1 MFTANPANCPAASV
15 VGTAKAVTPVL
26 SAAMVGPAYFV
37 SNGKE
42 SLPDVDIVLQGD
54 GVRLNLRG
62 STFVSKK
69 DFTSVTFR
77 SVPDIPLRSVEL
89 NFPEG
94 RYSAFGT
101 DKDLCK
107 PRSCSKRLV
116 GRRAGPRACAVVVKA
131 ARSAVRLVYRG
142 DGRAG
147 GTLASFAGRLM
158 PAVVL
163 RVVVVGERRGR
174 LRSAGEGWER
184 LQALERGGE
193 LC

>member
-1 MFTANPANCPAASV
+1 VFTANPANCPAASV

-107 PRSCSKRLV
+107 QRLAMPAALTGQNGAVVHTSVRV
-116 GRRAGPRACAVVVKA
+116 GVSGCPKHRKAKHKANRRAK
-131 ARSAVRLVYRG
+131 
-142 DGRAG
+142 
-147 GTLASFAGRLM
+147 
-158 PAVVL
+158 
-163 RVVVVGERRGR
+163 
-174 LRSAGEGWER
+174 
-184 LQALERGGE
+184 
-193 LC
+193 

>member
-89 NFPEG
+89 TLPEG
-94 RYSAFGT
+94 AYSALGT
-101 DKDLCK
+101 DTELCRQK
-107 PRSCSKRLV
+107 LQMPAALTGQNGAVVHASVRV
-116 GRRAGPRACAVVVKA
+116 GVTRCPKAAKRRANRRAKHAQKN
-131 ARSAVRLVYRG
+131 
-142 DGRAG
+142 
-147 GTLASFAGRLM
+147 
-158 PAVVL
+158 
-163 RVVVVGERRGR
+163 
-174 LRSAGEGWER
+174 
-184 LQALERGGE
+184 
-193 LC
+193 